1 MTYNLAVIV
10 FVILNQPRATRSADS
25 KSPPDYSLNCTPLS
39 PITIVK
45 YGSVLNNSPRS
56 IKLYHDFHYVSFFS
70 FFFVREQEINNHWR
84 NND

>member
-10 FVILNQPRATRSADS
+10 FVISNQPRATRSAD
-25 KSPPDYSLNCTPLS
+25 YSLNSTPLS